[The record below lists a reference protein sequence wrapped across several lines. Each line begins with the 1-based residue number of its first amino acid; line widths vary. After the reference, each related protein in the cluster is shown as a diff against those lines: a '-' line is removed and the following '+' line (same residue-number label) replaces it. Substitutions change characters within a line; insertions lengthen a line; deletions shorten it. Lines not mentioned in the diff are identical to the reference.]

1 MQTVSRNEFISGDN
15 TKLIYCCL
23 KVSLELSAIAESQCD
38 REDDSRHLLF
48 YNLYCCCI
56 SRDIDVVSYDIN
68 IVCGCC
74 RQTISTWSSGTG
86 AAGVFG
92 AISYSGLTQLGLSSK
107 NTLFLMLI
115 VPVAQASR

>member
-1 MQTVSRNEFISGDN
+1 MLCHMILTLYYVY
-15 TKLIYCCL
+15 YC
-23 KVSLELSAIAESQCD
+23 I
-38 REDDSRHLLF
+38 
-48 YNLYCCCI
+48 
-56 SRDIDVVSYDIN
+56 
-68 IVCGCC
+68 CGCC

-115 VPVAQASR
+115 VPVAQALR